1 MMDLN
6 DMLQMRLD
14 QNYKDYVVQLR
25 GMTADQLIA
34 FASEITAAQQLRE
47 ELACACSEEDA
58 ALLLQFDDPLAEMRG
73 FWANEQDGCH
83 SGEISHM
90 IGELQ
95 CRGEFPV
102 PPAKPESDKAKNALS
117 RSKRGQER

>member
-1 MMDLN
+1 MDLN
-6 DMLQMRLD
+6 DILQTRLD
-14 QNYKDYVVQLR
+14 QNYKDYVTQLQ
-25 GMTADQLIA
+25 GMTADELIA
-34 FASEITAAQQLRE
+34 LAPEITAAQQLRE

-58 ALLLQFDDPLAEMRG
+58 ATLLQFDDPLEEMRG

-102 PPAKPESDKAKNALS
+102 PPVRPSTEKAKHAPS
-117 RSKRGQER
+117 RGQER